1 MKALIKT
8 VITALLACVCTLSI
22 LTVSAPYS
30 TVLAA
35 SAGDICSTPGATQD
49 NLTCGSCGS
58 RGCVWEAD
66 TSDACPDTTGVNG
79 KVDQAKVGKCLDQS
93 PIVHDLQNI
102 VNFLSAAVGVVVI
115 AVIIIGGVQYTIA
128 GDNASALTAARQ
140 RITNG
145 LIALFAFLF
154 AWAFLQWLIPGGVF
168 K

>member
-1 MKALIKT
+1 
-8 VITALLACVCTLSI
+8 
-22 LTVSAPYS
+22 
-30 TVLAA
+30 
-35 SAGDICSTPGATQD
+35 
-49 NLTCGSCGS
+49 
-58 RGCVWEAD
+58 
-66 TSDACPDTTGVNG
+66 
-79 KVDQAKVGKCLDQS
+79 
-93 PIVHDLQNI
+93 VHDLQNI

>member
-1 MKALIKT
+1 MQTLKTNIKALF
-8 VITALLACVCTLSI
+8 VPLLAVLLFWPS
-22 LTVSAPYS
+22 LA
-30 TVLAA
+30 LAA
-35 SAGDICSTPGATQD
+35 DNDPCSNTAT
-49 NLTCGSCGS
+49 
-58 RGCVWEAD
+58 
-66 TSDACPDTTGVNG
+66 NG
-79 KVDQAKVGKCLDQS
+79 LVDQTKVKACLNQS
-93 PIVHDLQNI
+93 PIVHDLQDI

-115 AVIIIGGVQYTIA
+115 AVIIIGGVQYTMA